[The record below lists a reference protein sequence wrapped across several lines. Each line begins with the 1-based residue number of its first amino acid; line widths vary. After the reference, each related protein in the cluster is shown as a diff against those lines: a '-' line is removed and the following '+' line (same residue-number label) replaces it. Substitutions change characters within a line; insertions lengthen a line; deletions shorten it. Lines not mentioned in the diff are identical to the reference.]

1 MALEVAHGLSNAQ
14 VGGVLFLSA
23 KTVEFHLGKVYRKRG
38 VRSRGGLAQALGS
51 RGLLD
56 IGG

>member
-14 VGGVLFLSA
+14 VGGVLLISA
-23 KTVEFHLGKVYRKRG
+23 KTVEFHLGKVYRKLG
-38 VRSRGGLAQALGS
+38 VRSRGGRAQARGS